1 MRYLNIYKIRNY
13 YSLFLFENNIK
24 KKFVHWIYDN
34 VIHVLI
40 YIKVRQIEGFNPTWP
55 VNQVAI
61 SKLN

>member
-13 YSLFLFENNIK
+13 YSLFLFENNNN

>member
-13 YSLFLFENNIK
+13 YSLFLFENNNK
-24 KKFVHWIYDN
+24 KNFVHWIYDN